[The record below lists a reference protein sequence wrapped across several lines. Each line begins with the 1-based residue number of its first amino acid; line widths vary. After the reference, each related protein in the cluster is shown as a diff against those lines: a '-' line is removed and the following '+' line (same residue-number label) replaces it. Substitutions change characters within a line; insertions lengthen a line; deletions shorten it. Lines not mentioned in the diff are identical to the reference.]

1 MYVKGRILMSNK
13 NQNKKLTTA
22 FGIPV
27 ADDQNSLTAGE
38 RGPVLIQD
46 VHLLEKLAHFDR
58 ERIPERVVHAK
69 GTGAGGYF
77 EVTADVTKYTKA
89 KFLSEIGKRT
99 EVFARFS
106 TVGGEKGSADAERD
120 PRGFALKFYTK
131 EGNYDFVGNNTP
143 VFFIR
148 DPLKFPDFIHTQKRN
163 PANNCKDPNMFWDFL
178 SLTPESIH
186 QVTIL
191 FSDRG
196 IPATFRN
203 MNGYS
208 SHTFKWYN
216 EKDEYF
222 WVQYHFKTDQG
233 IKNLTRQEAEI
244 MRSKDP
250 DHATRDLYDAIERE
264 DYPSWTLQMQI
275 MTPEQ
280 AKDYRFDILDIT
292 KVWPHADFPPIE
304 VGKLVLNRNPDNYFA
319 EVEQAAF
326 GPQNFVP
333 GIAASPDKMLQGRLF
348 SYHDTH
354 LHRLGPNY
362 HLLPVN
368 APKNATDNSYQRDGS
383 MRTDPNGGGGPNYW
397 PNSFNGPEPDIS
409 AKEPPIEISGQ
420 ADRHQYTH
428 PNDDFVQ
435 PGNLYRDVMT
445 DQDRENLAG
454 NIIGHLGGAQK
465 RIQLRQTALFFKADP
480 DYGRRVAEGLKLDVK
495 EIEKLANMS
504 QDERMKATS

>member
-1 MYVKGRILMSNK
+1 M
-13 NQNKKLTTA
+13 NKKNHKNTLTTA

-27 ADDQNSLTAGE
+27 ADDQNSITAGE
-38 RGPVLIQD
+38 RGPVLMQD
-46 VHLLEKLAHFDR
+46 VHLLEKLGHFDR

-69 GTGAGGYF
+69 GAGAGGYF
-77 EVTADVTKYTKA
+77 EVTKDVTRYTKA
-89 KFLSEIGKRT
+89 KFLSKVGKRT
-99 EVFARFS
+99 EVFIRFS
-106 TVGGEKGSADAERD
+106 TVGGERGSADAERD
-120 PRGFALKFYTK
+120 PRGFAVKFYTE
-131 EGNYDFVGNNTP
+131 EGNYDLVGNNTP

-163 PANNCKDPNMFWDFL
+163 PATNCKDPNMFWDFL

-196 IPATFRN
+196 TPATYRN

-216 EKDEYF
+216 EKNEYF
-222 WVQYHFKTDQG
+222 WVKYHFKTDQG

-244 MRSKDP
+244 MRAKDP
-250 DHATRDLYDAIERE
+250 DHATRDLYAAIERK

-275 MTPEQ
+275 MTPDQ
-280 AKDYRFDILDIT
+280 AKDYRFDILDVT
-292 KVWPHADFPPIE
+292 KVWPHSDFPPIE
-304 VGKLVLNRNPDNYFA
+304 VGKLVLDRNPENYFS

-326 GPQNFVP
+326 NPSNLVP

-368 APKNATDNSYQRDGS
+368 APKNATPNSYQRDGP

-409 AKEPPIEISGQ
+409 AKEPAIEISGH
-420 ADRHQYTH
+420 ADRYPYTY

-445 DQDRENLAG
+445 DQDREHLAG
-454 NIIGHLGGAQK
+454 NIVGHLGGALM

-480 DYGRRVAEGLKLDVK
+480 YYGRRVAKGLKLDIK
-495 EIEKLANMS
+495 EVENLANKS
-504 QDERMKATS
+504 DDERVKATI